1 MGKLLLNRETGG
13 YGLVTALC
21 FWSNAPW
28 LALVYKS
35 TGFTAG
41 ASMAGKLIWSARLG
55 IHPHTVKISAPPPLA
70 CDRSGGGCGWWCPE
84 ETADFQQ
91 LPGAHPRHQAS
102 RQSWSVAIRNFLT
115 SPFPFDCSGLLGSG
129 KCCSVIIS
137 CGCGC
142 RPVWCARIG
151 AKSFFPVDERGPSEP
166 ARHNLRCARQP
177 CYLVLLG
184 ATWALREA
192 TAGYGHPSCKE
203 PNWLS
208 FFGY

>member
-1 MGKLLLNRETGG
+1 M
-13 YGLVTALC
+13 V
-21 FWSNAPW
+21 
-28 LALVYKS
+28 V
-35 TGFTAG
+35 
-41 ASMAGKLIWSARLG
+41 
-55 IHPHTVKISAPPPLA
+55 
-70 CDRSGGGCGWWCPE
+70 E

-151 AKSFFPVDERGPSEP
+151 AKSFFPVDEHSTVGARASQSPLRAP
-166 ARHNLRCARQP
+166 A
-177 CYLVLLG
+177 VLLG
-184 ATWALREA
+184 ATWAPLVLLGASWCYLGSVGGHSRIRPPKLQEA
-192 TAGYGHPSCKE
+192 QLVVIFRILIG
-203 PNWLS
+203 
-208 FFGY
+208 